1 MATLL
6 NRANL
11 LSQRTVVIFLQF
23 LRIISLVFILSS
35 SRIVCRAHA
44 LWLRKKGFRHFLGQT
59 NPWPRLWGWA
69 QLSTFPPGDF
79 YGALGSFSASRVN
92 QDYLNLYHWTSGMR
106 RKLGSWNFF
115 SQEAPN
121 LPTSLPVTSSG
132 LLKGIALV
140 KSPKV
145 SLCSFLLG
153 WQAPITIC
161 SITKGP
167 HSGILLRKEKICAKL
182 T

>member
-6 NRANL
+6 NRTNL
-11 LSQRTVVIFLQF
+11 HSTRTVAILLQF
-23 LRIISLVFILSS
+23 LRIISLGFILSS
-35 SRIVCRAHA
+35 SKIVCKAHA
-44 LWLRKKGFRHFLGQT
+44 LCLRKKGFQHFLGQT
-59 NPWPRLWGWA
+59 NPWPRLCGWV
-69 QLSTFPPGDF
+69 QLSTFPQGDF
-79 YGALGSFSASRVN
+79 SGALVSFSASRVN
-92 QDYLNLYHWTSGMR
+92 QDYLKLCHWTSGMR
-106 RKLGSWNFF
+106 KKLGSWNFF

-132 LLKGIALV
+132 LLKGTALV
-140 KSPKV
+140 KPPKE

-153 WQAPITIC
+153 WWAPITIC

-167 HSGILLRKEKICAKL
+167 PSGILLRKEKICAKL